1 MLNDDYKEML
11 SILSEE
17 KVKFLVI
24 GAFALSTY
32 GYPRATGDI
41 DIWVEANEENS
52 KKVLKSLIRFG
63 APMDK
68 ISQDDFK
75 TKGLIFQIGVA
86 PRRIDIT
93 TVIDGVDFEAAYP
106 KRKMIIL
113 ENIQIPIISLEDLI
127 INKQSTGRDKDILDV
142 KMLIKRNK
150 LKQN

>member
-1 MLNDDYKEML
+1 MLNEDYKEML

-17 KVKFLVI
+17 KVKYLVI

-52 KKVLKSLIRFG
+52 RKVLKSLIRFG

-93 TVIDGVDFEAAYP
+93 TLIDGVDFETAYP
-106 KRKMIIL
+106 NRKDIII
-113 ENIQIPIISLEDLI
+113 ENITVPVISLEDLI
-127 INKQSTGRDKDILDV
+127 KNKQSKGRDKDILDL
-142 KMLIKRNK
+142 KMLKKHNN
-150 LKQN
+150 LK